1 MSYSISEVSKK
12 FNLSIHTL
20 RYYEKE
26 GILNIKRSESGIRK
40 YEQSDI
46 DSLKII
52 ECLKHSGMS
61 LKDIKQFMDWC
72 NLGDSTLELR
82 QAMFARQRASV
93 LKQMKD
99 LQETL
104 DVINFKYWYYETA
117 NKLGSEK
124 AVKEIK
130 PCNMPESIL
139 KIYKE
144 LYDDNIENSNNLC
157 SCTKGAESK

>member
-46 DSLKII
+46 ESLKII

-82 QAMFARQRASV
+82 QAMFARQREAV

-104 DVINFKYWYYETA
+104 DVINYKYWYYETA
-117 NKLGSEK
+117 NKLGCEK
-124 AVKEIK
+124 AVREIK
-130 PCNMPESIL
+130 PCDIPEPIL
-139 KIYKE
+139 KIYKD
-144 LYDDNIENSNNLC
+144 LHDSDDNTENINNLC
-157 SCTKGAESK
+157 SCTKA